1 MKKLLY
7 MHLKLVTDDVV
18 ASVQKNWS
26 NRITSIDEGVSHII
40 LMSDAISSGI
50 VKQFPDKF

>member
-1 MKKLLY
+1 